1 VAEVL
6 RSSAAGLKDPRQP
19 LGVFLLVGPSGVGK
33 TETALAVADLLF
45 GGERFL
51 TVINM
56 SEFQERHTTSRLIG
70 SPPGYVGYGEGG
82 VLTEA
87 VRRQPY
93 SVVLLDE
100 VEKAH
105 PDVLNLFYQVF
116 DKGMLAD
123 GEGRVID
130 FANTVIFLTSN
141 LASEVITDLCG
152 DDGQPTAEE
161 LTTAIRPHLSRHF
174 KPALLARMSVVPYL
188 TLAPEYLG
196 EIVTL
201 KLARV
206 AERLRE
212 NSRTELSWTP
222 AVTERIAAR
231 CTEVESGARTIDH
244 ILRCTLL
251 PLLSRELLTRLGTGE
266 AAEAVR
272 IGATDDGAFA
282 VTFDTDGGMEQ

>member
-1 VAEVL
+1 
-6 RSSAAGLKDPRQP
+6 
-19 LGVFLLVGPSGVGK
+19 
-33 TETALAVADLLF
+33 
-45 GGERFL
+45 
-51 TVINM
+51 M
-56 SEFQERHTTSRLIG
+56 
-70 SPPGYVGYGEGG
+70 
-82 VLTEA
+82 
-87 VRRQPY
+87 
-93 SVVLLDE
+93 VLLDE

-105 PDVLNLFYQVF
+105 PDVMNLFYQVF

-141 LASEVITDLCG
+141 LASDVITGLCAG
-152 DDGQPTAEE
+152 DQPPTAEE
-161 LTTAIRPHLSRHF
+161 LTAATRPHLSRHF

-201 KLARV
+201 KLGRV

-212 NSRTELSWTP
+212 NSRTALSWNP
-222 AVTERIAAR
+222 AVAERITAR

-244 ILRCTLL
+244 ILRSTIL

-266 AAEAVR
+266 APEAIR
-272 IGATDDGAFA
+272 LDTTDDGTFA
-282 VTFDTDGGMEQ
+282 VAIDTNGGM